1 MRSARTRKLRSKS
14 SQRIAVAARD
24 ASDTPQQPPRPAD
37 PLLARRADDPGSC
50 DRPGR
55 PCFAPARIR
64 RRRCRAPRFHDRISA
79 TWPSAISVDDLI
91 GTGAPGSD
99 VGSTSPR
106 SMRILLLTHYF
117 PPEVGAPQT
126 RLRETVAL
134 LQALGHEVRV
144 VTGPPHYPDGRVRPG
159 YRASHIRR
167 ERRDGPPSSGSR
179 SIPRPNRTFV
189 DRAIDQGSFAAATL
203 AAVSDIRW
211 ADVLIVESPPLF
223 LGLSAAFHRA
233 VTGRPYLFHV
243 ADPWPD
249 FPIAIGALENRQ
261 AQRLALAIERISYQS
276 ASLITT
282 VTPGLVAR
290 LERKRGAT
298 GRVRLLPNGVN
309 LDRFRPDISSDSA
322 RRRLGWPEVRL
333 TLAYVGSVGLAQ
345 GVQTLVDAVAPLR
358 EEGVELRMIG
368 DGFDRD
374 RLAQAT
380 ADAGLAHI
388 HFDPAV
394 PAASVPD
401 LLGRS
406 RRDRRDAAAGT
417 ALRGLAAD
425 EARGGTRGGPAGTRQ
440 R

>member
-1 MRSARTRKLRSKS
+1 
-14 SQRIAVAARD
+14 
-24 ASDTPQQPPRPAD
+24 
-37 PLLARRADDPGSC
+37 
-50 DRPGR
+50 
-55 PCFAPARIR
+55 
-64 RRRCRAPRFHDRISA
+64 
-79 TWPSAISVDDLI
+79 
-91 GTGAPGSD
+91 
-99 VGSTSPR
+99 
-106 SMRILLLTHYF
+106 MRILLLTHYF

-134 LQALGHEVRV
+134 LQALGHQIRV
-144 VTGPPHYPDGRVRPG
+144 VTGPPHYPDGRVRSG

-167 ERRDGPPSSGSR
+167 ERRDGTPVLRLPM
-179 SIPRPNRTFV
+179 IPRPNRTFV

-203 AAVSDIRW
+203 AAVSDVRW

-249 FPIAIGALENRQ
+249 FPIAMGALENRQ

-358 EEGVELRMIG
+358 EEGVELRIIG

-380 ADAGLAHI
+380 ADAGLGHI

-401 LLGRS
+401 LLAAADATVVMLRRGPLYEDSLPTKLVEGLAAGRPVLVNADGEAARIVEAAEAGYVS
-406 RRDRRDAAAGT
+406 KAEDAASLRASILACLTDPGRDRRSIAGRRYAEHT
-417 ALRGLAAD
+417 FDRQEIVKMLAGYLSEIAED
-425 EARGGTRGGPAGTRQ
+425 RSSRIR
-440 R
+440 